1 MKSRKNVNLKVDP
14 AIYANFKKQVK
25 KNGMQLYFVIDAIM
39 TEYINRSKQE
49 KK

>member
-1 MKSRKNVNLKVDP
+1 MKSRKNVNLKVDL
-14 AIYANFKKQVK
+14 AIYNEFKKQVD
-25 KNGMQLYFVIDAIM
+25 KNGMKLYFVIDAIM